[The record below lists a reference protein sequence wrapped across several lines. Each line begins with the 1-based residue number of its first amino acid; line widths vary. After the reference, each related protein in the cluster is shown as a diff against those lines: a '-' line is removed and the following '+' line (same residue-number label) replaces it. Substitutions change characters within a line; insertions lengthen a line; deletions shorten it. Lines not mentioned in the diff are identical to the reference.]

1 MKKLIRLIPS
11 LLINDNYLVKG
22 EKFKNHKYIGDIFNA
37 VKIFSE
43 KNVHEIQILDI
54 SARKKNKSINLDL
67 IKKIR
72 TEILVPL
79 AVGGGINT
87 FEQAS
92 NLINEGVEK
101 IILNSI
107 VYNNIKLLDK
117 LAGKFGSQSIVVSV
131 DLKKIENEFKAF
143 SNNGSK
149 LEEVDL
155 YEHLKKI
162 EDNGAGEIL
171 ITSIDNEGTRK
182 GLNFEL
188 YKKIDEKL
196 NIPLIAN
203 GGIGK
208 FEHINEYFDNFSSS
222 AIAAGS
228 FFVFFGSRKAV
239 LINYPDKIKIENLMN
254 KYE

>member
-1 MKKLIRLIPS
+1 
-11 LLINDNYLVKG
+11 
-22 EKFKNHKYIGDIFNA
+22 
-37 VKIFSE
+37 
-43 KNVHEIQILDI
+43 
-54 SARKKNKSINLDL
+54 
-67 IKKIR
+67 
-72 TEILVPL
+72 
-79 AVGGGINT
+79 
-87 FEQAS
+87 
-92 NLINEGVEK
+92 
-101 IILNSI
+101 